1 MTGNVSEKLSQESSC
16 LHGKVALVT
25 GGGRGIG
32 RAIAQTFAAAGAT
45 VAVLARSSSE
55 LAETVSLIERI
66 DGRAIAYSCDVTDS
80 NAVRDTVR
88 AIEQALGPVD
98 VLVNN
103 AGTVRPFAPLWE
115 TDISEWWRGM
125 EINMLGPL
133 LCCRFVLPGMV
144 ARRKGKII
152 NVASG
157 AGAMAMTNFSSYVCS
172 KTALVRFTECLALE
186 TKSLGI
192 AVFVITPGTVKT
204 AMSEYSLNS
213 AEGQKWLP
221 WFKRIFDEGFTVP
234 PERPASLILELASGR
249 ADALSGRFVSIY
261 DDLDQLLQ
269 GSAEIEKRNLHALK
283 VERLAATSPNAALAA
298 IMAES
303 RKSAQ

>member
-1 MTGNVSEKLSQESSC
+1 MKPHSPQSSS
-16 LHGKVALVT
+16 LLQGQVAVVT

-32 RAIAQTFAAAGAT
+32 RAIAQVLASAGAA
-45 VAVLARSSSE
+45 VAVVSRSAEE
-55 LAETVSLIERI
+55 LCETVHLVQQGG
-66 DGRAIAYSCDVTDS
+66 GRASAFPADVTD
-80 NAVRDTVR
+80 AEQIHR
-88 AIEQALGPVD
+88 AIHDIEQSLGPVD

-103 AGTVRPFAPLWE
+103 AGTAKPLAPFAHC
-115 TDISEWWRGM
+115 DVKEWWRGM
-125 EINMLGPL
+125 EVNMLGPL
-133 LCCRFVLPGMV
+133 LCSRFVLPAMIS
-144 ARRKGKII
+144 RRKGRII
-152 NVASG
+152 NMSSG
-157 AGAMAMTNFSSYVCS
+157 AGALAMTNFSSYVCS
-172 KTALVRFTECLALE
+172 KTALVRFAECLALE
-186 TKSLGI
+186 TKSYGI
-192 AVFVITPGTVKT
+192 AVFAIAPGTVKT

-234 PERPASLILELASGR
+234 PERPASLVLELASGR

-269 GSAEIEKRNLHALK
+269 SSAEVEKRNLHALK
-283 VERLAATSPNAALAA
+283 VERLAAASPNSALAA

>member
-1 MTGNVSEKLSQESSC
+1 MSEQTTSLLKGQ
-16 LHGKVALVT
+16 VAFVT

-32 RAIAQTFAAAGAT
+32 RAIAQTFAAAGAA
-45 VAVLARSSSE
+45 VAVLARSASE
-55 LAETVSLIERI
+55 LAETVALIERN
-66 DGRAIAYSCDVTDS
+66 GSRGLALSADVTSTD
-80 NAVRDTVR
+80 AVRNAIR
-88 AIEQALGPVD
+88 AIEQSLGPVD

-115 TDISEWWRGM
+115 TDAGEWWRGM

-133 LCCRFVLPGMV
+133 LCSRFVLPGMIS
-144 ARRKGKII
+144 RRKGRII

-157 AGAMAMTNFSSYVCS
+157 AGAMAMANFSSYVCS

-186 TKSLGI
+186 TKSYGI
-192 AVFVITPGTVKT
+192 AVFVIAPGTVRT

-221 WFKRIFDEGFTVP
+221 WFRRIFDEGHTVP
-234 PERPASLILELASGR
+234 PERPASLVLELASGR

-261 DDLDQLLQ
+261 DDLDQLFQ
-269 GSAEIEKRNLHALK
+269 GSAEVEKRNLHALK
-283 VERLAATSPNAALAA
+283 VERLAAASPNLALAA

-303 RKSAQ
+303 CKSAE

>member
-1 MTGNVSEKLSQESSC
+1 MSEQTTSLLKGQ
-16 LHGKVALVT
+16 VAFVT

-32 RAIAQTFAAAGAT
+32 RAIAQTFAAAGAA
-45 VAVLARSSSE
+45 VAVLARSASE
-55 LAETVSLIERI
+55 LAETVALIERN
-66 DGRAIAYSCDVTDS
+66 GSRGLALSADVTSTD
-80 NAVRDTVR
+80 AVRNAIR
-88 AIEQALGPVD
+88 AIEQSLGPVD

-115 TDISEWWRGM
+115 TDAGEWWRGM

-133 LCCRFVLPGMV
+133 LCSRFVLPGMIS
-144 ARRKGKII
+144 RRKGRII

-157 AGAMAMTNFSSYVCS
+157 AGAMAMANFSSYVCS

-186 TKSLGI
+186 TKSYGI
-192 AVFVITPGTVKT
+192 AVFVIAPGTVRT

-221 WFKRIFDEGFTVP
+221 WFRRIFDEGHTVP
-234 PERPASLILELASGR
+234 PERPASLVLELASGR

-261 DDLDQLLQ
+261 DDLDQLFQ
-269 GSAEIEKRNLHALK
+269 GSAEVEKRNLHALK
-283 VERLAATSPNAALAA
+283 VERLAAASPNLALAA

-303 RKSAQ
+303 RKSAE